1 MFPHLLPIKNPIHTA
16 VVIQD
21 VKVTIW
27 TEKRGES
34 KYKKYFKDDS
44 RKGGGGKGM
53 EAAQELDMRKY
64 FYKSTN
70 QFKGV
75 FFYKQRINYLNEVR
89 VSSKDLYMH

>member
-1 MFPHLLPIKNPIHTA
+1 
-16 VVIQD
+16 
-21 VKVTIW
+21 
-27 TEKRGES
+27 
-34 KYKKYFKDDS
+34 
-44 RKGGGGKGM
+44 M
-53 EAAQELDMRKY
+53 EVAKELDMRKY